1 MAGIRVHVPLV
12 ALQFRN
18 DEGSNSDNQ
27 NLNNLACVFMFI
39 TRGTEP
45 IYLQE
50 GLRKGRDDN
59 GFGISK

>member
-12 ALQFRN
+12 TLQFRN
-18 DEGSNSDNQ
+18 DEESNSNDQ
-27 NLNNLACVFMFI
+27 NLKNLACMLVFL
-39 TRGTEP
+39 TQGTEP
-45 IYLQE
+45 IYLQQ